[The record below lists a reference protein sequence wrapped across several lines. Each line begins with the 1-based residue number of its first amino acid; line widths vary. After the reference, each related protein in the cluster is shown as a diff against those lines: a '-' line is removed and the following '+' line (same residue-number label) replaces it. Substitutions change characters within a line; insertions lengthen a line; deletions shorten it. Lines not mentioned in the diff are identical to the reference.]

1 MELKSWEKREGE
13 RYHCSNLRSIQH
25 PQQNRC
31 VGLLGNPRNV
41 TENKKVQIRQRRV
54 TNKEVEMIHAII
66 QEIIA
71 STKKRKK
78 KCL

>member
-31 VGLLGNPRNV
+31 VDLRNV

-54 TNKEVEMIHAII
+54 TNMEMEMIHAII